1 VVSRGRPQV
10 EWLVPLAPQTAGR
23 AAPVAASS
31 SRAPA
36 PARVPAVLR
45 LAVETAARVALPNAV
60 AAAAVAVAPLGA
72 EAAAGEAQPDAVAVA
87 GEAQPDAVAA
97 AEALPGVGAAAEVLP
112 GAEAEAEEEPAVAE
126 ARGAR
131 DVPAGELPLGV
142 AWVFRQDP
150 VLPSEPPRSA
160 PTARA
165 TGWSS
170 VAWPSMRSWQAMLFS
185 DVSCALGPAE
195 NSEAKS

>member
-1 VVSRGRPQV
+1 
-10 EWLVPLAPQTAGR
+10 
-23 AAPVAASS
+23 
-31 SRAPA
+31 
-36 PARVPAVLR
+36 VLR

-60 AAAAVAVAPLGA
+60 AAAAVAPLGA
-72 EAAAGEAQPDAVAVA
+72 EAAAGEAQPDAVA
-87 GEAQPDAVAA
+87 A
-97 AEALPGVGAAAEVLP
+97 AEVLPGVGAAAEVLP
-112 GAEAEAEEEPAVAE
+112 GAEAEEEPAVAE

-131 DVPAGELPLGV
+131 DVPAGELPLGVAWAV